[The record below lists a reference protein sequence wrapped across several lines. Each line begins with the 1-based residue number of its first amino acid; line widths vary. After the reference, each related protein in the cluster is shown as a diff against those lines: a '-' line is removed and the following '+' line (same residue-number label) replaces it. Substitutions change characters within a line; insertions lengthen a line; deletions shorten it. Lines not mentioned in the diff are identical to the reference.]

1 MIRAIPWKPHVAPWM
16 ALLGACR
23 VHGNVEMGER
33 VAKEN
38 WSLKMLLVMC
48 CYQTSMLLLET
59 AISEC

>member
-1 MIRAIPWKPHVAPWM
+1 M